1 MPSPGPQSP
10 RRPRHSGSR
19 KNCVRRRF
27 PYAILTFSM
36 RCGIHTLQMAFTRA
50 AASLFLEMCS
60 FGHAPARRERFVTDQ
75 ATYQL
80 AAWRDPAGRSPPPPA
95 PRGPPELR
103 RTLKDLRTPAQ
114 LLVLRVHPCTI
125 DTSSDS
131 DPRARCAGL
140 RARALC
146 CTAQHSLRR
155 VVLISLQKD
164 DRLQLEWSLTPI
176 RPGGAPKRTE
186 RPRHLLHHAG
196 AGAREGAQRHK
207 RAQERQKLCSLVLL
221 LTRQPTQA
229 ISSSSLDGK
238 PGRALV
244 GRCYRAGRGHGFCAR
259 SLALI
264 EEGVAL
270 LNGAGQR
277 MEV

>member
-27 PYAILTFSM
+27 PYAILKPPHAHFFSIM
-36 RCGIHTLQMAFTRA
+36 RCGIHTLQMAFTRLHA
-50 AASLFLEMCS
+50 LRHPCS

-140 RARALC
+140 RVVLHS
-146 CTAQHSLRR
+146 TAQPSSRCVDQPAKGR
-155 VVLISLQKD
+155 S
-164 DRLQLEWSLTPI
+164 
-176 RPGGAPKRTE
+176 APT
-186 RPRHLLHHAG
+186 
-196 AGAREGAQRHK
+196 
-207 RAQERQKLCSLVLL
+207 
-221 LTRQPTQA
+221 
-229 ISSSSLDGK
+229 
-238 PGRALV
+238 
-244 GRCYRAGRGHGFCAR
+244 
-259 SLALI
+259 
-264 EEGVAL
+264 
-270 LNGAGQR
+270 
-277 MEV
+277 

>member
-27 PYAILTFSM
+27 PYAILKPHTCM
-36 RCGIHTLQMAFTRA
+36 RCGIHTLQMRNGIHTRCGI
-50 AASLFLEMCS
+50 LVRCS

-140 RARALC
+140 RVVLHS
-146 CTAQHSLRR
+146 TAQKAQPSSRCVDHPAKGRS
-155 VVLISLQKD
+155 
-164 DRLQLEWSLTPI
+164 
-176 RPGGAPKRTE
+176 APT
-186 RPRHLLHHAG
+186 
-196 AGAREGAQRHK
+196 
-207 RAQERQKLCSLVLL
+207 
-221 LTRQPTQA
+221 
-229 ISSSSLDGK
+229 
-238 PGRALV
+238 
-244 GRCYRAGRGHGFCAR
+244 
-259 SLALI
+259 
-264 EEGVAL
+264 
-270 LNGAGQR
+270 
-277 MEV
+277 

>member
-27 PYAILTFSM
+27 PYAILKPPHAHM

-50 AASLFLEMCS
+50 AASLFLRAC
-60 FGHAPARRERFVTDQ
+60 ACAARENERFVTDQ

-140 RARALC
+140 RVVLHS
-146 CTAQHSLRR
+146 TAQPSSRC
-155 VVLISLQKD
+155 VD
-164 DRLQLEWSLTPI
+164 
-176 RPGGAPKRTE
+176 
-186 RPRHLLHHAG
+186 
-196 AGAREGAQRHK
+196 
-207 RAQERQKLCSLVLL
+207 
-221 LTRQPTQA
+221 QPA
-229 ISSSSLDGK
+229 KGRFGCSSSL
-238 PGRALV
+238 
-244 GRCYRAGRGHGFCAR
+244 CSFHC
-259 SLALI
+259 
-264 EEGVAL
+264 
-270 LNGAGQR
+270 
-277 MEV
+277 

>member
-27 PYAILTFSM
+27 PYAILKPPHAHFL
-36 RCGIHTLQMAFTRA
+36 CAAVFTLYKWHSHARSRA
-50 AASLFLEMCS
+50 AASLFLRAC
-60 FGHAPARRERFVTDQ
+60 ACAARENERFVTDQ

-131 DPRARCAGL
+131 DPRARCAGM
-140 RARALC
+140 
-146 CTAQHSLRR
+146 R
-155 VVLISLQKD
+155 VVLHSTAQPSSRCVDQPAKG
-164 DRLQLEWSLTPI
+164 RS
-176 RPGGAPKRTE
+176 APT
-186 RPRHLLHHAG
+186 
-196 AGAREGAQRHK
+196 
-207 RAQERQKLCSLVLL
+207 
-221 LTRQPTQA
+221 
-229 ISSSSLDGK
+229 
-238 PGRALV
+238 
-244 GRCYRAGRGHGFCAR
+244 
-259 SLALI
+259 
-264 EEGVAL
+264 
-270 LNGAGQR
+270 
-277 MEV
+277 

>member
-27 PYAILTFSM
+27 PYAILKPPPFSM
-36 RCGIHTLQMAFTRA
+36 RAAVFTLYKWHSHALRHP
-50 AASLFLEMCS
+50 CS

-140 RARALC
+140 RVVLHS
-146 CTAQHSLRR
+146 TAQPSSRCVDQPAKGR
-155 VVLISLQKD
+155 S
-164 DRLQLEWSLTPI
+164 
-176 RPGGAPKRTE
+176 APT
-186 RPRHLLHHAG
+186 
-196 AGAREGAQRHK
+196 
-207 RAQERQKLCSLVLL
+207 
-221 LTRQPTQA
+221 
-229 ISSSSLDGK
+229 
-238 PGRALV
+238 
-244 GRCYRAGRGHGFCAR
+244 
-259 SLALI
+259 
-264 EEGVAL
+264 
-270 LNGAGQR
+270 
-277 MEV
+277 